1 MTQDTFYM
9 TDDRHLSQIVTSWS
23 IVRGASNPEAPERQA
38 AQVQLLE
45 IYSDSIRRYLVASL
59 KDQTAADEVYQNFA
73 LKLVRGDLVTADPE
87 KGRFRSFVKTVMYRL
102 IMDYHRGKKRNRANE
117 IVAEPVD
124 DGVDSP
130 EDVADQEFQQHW
142 REGLLNHAW
151 QQLEEDQS
159 ERGGIYFSLLRA
171 RADNSEISH
180 DDLIDEVEKQ
190 TGTRPKAGSLRVT
203 LHRARQ
209 KFADYLVEAVAASL
223 SDRSESYLEEELIS
237 LDLKKY
243 CKDAIARRGEE

>member
-1 MTQDTFYM
+1 M
-9 TDDRHLSQIVTSWS
+9 TDERHLSQIVTSWS

-45 IYSDSIRRYLVASL
+45 IYSNSIRRYLVASL
-59 KDQTAADEVYQNFA
+59 KDQAAADEVYQNFA
-73 LKLVRGDLVTADPE
+73 LKLVRGDFVTADPD
-87 KGRFRSFVKTVMYRL
+87 KGRFRSFVKTILYRL
-102 IMDYHRGKKRNRANE
+102 MIDHHRGKKRNRVDE

-124 DGVDSP
+124 DRVESA
-130 EDVADQEFQQHW
+130 ENLADREFQTHW

-151 QQLEEDQS
+151 EQLEQDQN

-171 RADNSEISH
+171 RADNPDISH

-190 TGTRPKAGSLRVT
+190 TGTRPKLGSLRVT
-203 LHRARQ
+203 LHRSRQ
-209 KFADYLVEAVAASL
+209 KFADYLVEAVASSL
-223 SDRSESYLEEELIS
+223 SDRSDGRLEDELIA

-243 CKDAIARRGEE
+243 CKDAIARRGED

>member
-1 MTQDTFYM
+1 M

-45 IYSDSIRRYLVASL
+45 IYSDSIRRYLVGSL

-73 LKLVRGDLVTADPE
+73 YKLVRGDFVTADPE
-87 KGRFRSFVKTVMYRL
+87 KGRFRSFVKTVLYRL
-102 IMDYHRGKKRNRANE
+102 MIDHHRDKKRNRANE
-117 IVAEPVD
+117 IVADPVD
-124 DGVDSP
+124 DRVDSV
-130 EDVADQEFQQHW
+130 EGVADHEFQQHW
-142 REGLLNHAW
+142 REGLLSYSW
-151 QQLEEDQS
+151 QQLEQDQS
-159 ERGGIYFSLLRA
+159 QRGGIYFSLLRA
-171 RADNSEISH
+171 RADRPDESH
-180 DDLIDEVEKQ
+180 DDLINAVEKQ
-190 TGTRPKAGSLRVT
+190 TGIRPKPGSLRVT

-223 SDRSESYLEEELIS
+223 NNRAESHLEDELIA

-243 CKDAIARRGEE
+243 CEDAMARRGEN